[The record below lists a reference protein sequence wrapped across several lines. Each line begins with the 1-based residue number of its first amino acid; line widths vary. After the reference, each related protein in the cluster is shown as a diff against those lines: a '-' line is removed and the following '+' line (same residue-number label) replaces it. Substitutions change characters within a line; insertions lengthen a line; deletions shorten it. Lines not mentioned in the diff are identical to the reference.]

1 MPGSVRRPQQV
12 PEASPHRLHQVRVVS
27 VAGRREVQVSRV
39 YNVNVNFNANFNVN
53 VNVNVNVAGPTSWCV
68 LQLCDLAET

>member
-12 PEASPHRLHQVRVVS
+12 PEAAPHRLHQVRVVS

-39 YNVNVNFNANFNVN
+39 YSVNVNVNF
-53 VNVNVNVAGPTSWCV
+53 NVNVNVAGPTSWCV
-68 LQLCDLAET
+68 LQLCDLTET

>member
-39 YNVNVNFNANFNVN
+39 YSVNVNVNVNF
-53 VNVNVNVAGPTSWCV
+53 NVNVNVAGPTSWCV
-68 LQLCDLAET
+68 LQLCDLTET